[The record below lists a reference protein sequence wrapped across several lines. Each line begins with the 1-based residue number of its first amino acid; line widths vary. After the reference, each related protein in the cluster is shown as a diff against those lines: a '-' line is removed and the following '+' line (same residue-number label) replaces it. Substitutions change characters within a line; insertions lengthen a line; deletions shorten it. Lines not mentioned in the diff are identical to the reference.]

1 MDVVDAAK
9 TPPAALDADIA
20 ALVNMGL
27 KPSDIERIYHAVHGV
42 DAEAV
47 KEACRRLVGSQSV
60 EIGRQVSVGLA
71 LLNSDSGAAAPT
83 DIAAVVKS
91 LQEELDDNPPER
103 FKDPISFSFMSDPQV
118 ISSGY
123 VFDKSTLFDESGR
136 LRLRECPMTRQE
148 LKPFVFPLNFLKRE
162 IIEWKLR
169 RLDAVVSAAQK
180 LAPITPAARE
190 SINALIKVAESLLG
204 SLDSSTYQHQALA
217 LWRLKRSALG
227 KDTPHSERRA
237 LLTALQAA
245 ARRDTHAELHAFL
258 EEFTSECAE
267 AGIDVTPELF
277 AWGVRD
283 RTLQPDCR
291 MVHLQ
296 DVWDL
301 YTQGARVRGPG
312 DPLGEFGGEGKH
324 LVWERGLG
332 TSDFAIES
340 RVRVARVDATALA
353 FEFWSAGG
361 VDHLG
366 FDGADGCKVFLGH
379 GECAH
384 WREQPKGSKCPFVP
398 GSWQVARF
406 VRSAGRL
413 SVTIDG
419 MPVPL
424 FTNVPMDWNV
434 LAFGWRPRRSAVDV
448 EYMKLGQPDKA
459 DAALVREQGTPQ
471 GTPRLLGRLLGR
483 SSLAGGGRLW
493 G

>member
-1 MDVVDAAK
+1 MPPQNHNLLSVSKYAGRHDPLHARRTQSMAEPVDVADDTK

-169 RLDAVVSAAQK
+169 RLDAVLSAAQK
-180 LAPITPAARE
+180 LDAWAPITPAARE

-204 SLDSSTYQHQALA
+204 SLDSSTYHHQALA

-227 KDTPHSERRA
+227 KVTPHSERRA

-245 ARRDTHAELHAFL
+245 ARRDAHAELHAFL

-267 AGIDVTPELF
+267 AGIDVTQELF

-296 DVWDL
+296 DVRDL

-340 RVRVARVDATALA
+340 RVRVARVDGTALA

-361 VDHLG
+361 ANRIG
-366 FDGADGCKVFLGH
+366 FDGCSGCQVFLGH
-379 GECAH
+379 GSNAH
-384 WREQPKGSKCPFVP
+384 WREQQQSQMSVCAP
-398 GSWQVARF
+398 WQARF

-413 SVTIDG
+413 QS
-419 MPVPL
+419 PL
-424 FTNVPMDWNV
+424 MARLCHSLRTCRWT
-434 LAFGWRPRRSAVDV
+434 
-448 EYMKLGQPDKA
+448 
-459 DAALVREQGTPQ
+459 GTCSP
-471 GTPRLLGRLLGR
+471 
-483 SSLAGGGRLW
+483 LAGALGALPSTSST
-493 G
+493 

>member
-1 MDVVDAAK
+1 MAEPVDVADDAK

-71 LLNSDSGAAAPT
+71 LLNSDSGTAAPT

-169 RLDAVVSAAQK
+169 RLDAVLSAAQK

-245 ARRDTHAELHAFL
+245 ARRDAHAELHAFL

-291 MVHLQ
+291 IVHLQ
-296 DVWDL
+296 DHEN
-301 YTQGARVRGPG
+301 GALARSSTWQDVRGAWHVRGPG

-340 RVRVARVDATALA
+340 RVRVARIDATALT

-361 VDHLG
+361 VDRLG
-366 FDGADGCKVFLGH
+366 FDGRSPPHVDGTPRSQVFLGT
-379 GECAH
+379 
-384 WREQPKGSKCPFVP
+384 Q
-398 GSWQVARF
+398 
-406 VRSAGRL
+406 
-413 SVTIDG
+413 SVH
-419 MPVPL
+419 
-424 FTNVPMDWNV
+424 
-434 LAFGWRPRRSAVDV
+434 
-448 EYMKLGQPDKA
+448 
-459 DAALVREQGTPQ
+459 
-471 GTPRLLGRLLGR
+471 
-483 SSLAGGGRLW
+483 
-493 G
+493 